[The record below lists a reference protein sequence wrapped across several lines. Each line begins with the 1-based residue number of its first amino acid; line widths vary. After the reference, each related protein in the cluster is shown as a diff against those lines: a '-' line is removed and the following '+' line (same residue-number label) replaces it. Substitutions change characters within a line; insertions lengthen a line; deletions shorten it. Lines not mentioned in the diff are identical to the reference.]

1 MGVRRRWPP
10 SVFAGLLLL
19 VTAHAHADSP
29 IAIKAG
35 ATTPQSG
42 LTSPG
47 MTLGG
52 SLSGPRWRP
61 FSGLVLA
68 PQLELF
74 LARRHTGLVPGA
86 GDSSYTLDF
95 FEVPLL
101 LRAELVLGGRSF
113 YAMAGGY
120 GSLLLRADETS
131 AQGLMS
137 PADMASRYD
146 FGLLA
151 AGGMSLASS
160 RWGELSAEVR
170 YQRGRRDLLPGSD
183 QKHQVFSLL
192 LGYGLGADDSVDAPS
207 PSSSSDRWLTL
218 KGGMVATR
226 FQSPGAAASSFA
238 PGFSFGGAFAP
249 ARFGSSVALVPQVEL
264 AFVHRGELHG
274 VTPTGSLSLDDVD
287 VSALVRGEV
296 PIAGRALYGLAGVY
310 GSVLIRAQR
319 NHDDQIT
326 SMRDA
331 VRPFD
336 AGWLAG
342 AGIDLATL
350 GNAALSLEV
359 RYQRGFFD
367 RLSAPDDAATLQS
380 LTCALGVT
388 YGAPSTRPEIDAT
401 TLHSANDQGDG
412 KSAQRSGRTAS
423 VRMARLND
431 RWLEDLGFH
440 ELERS
445 HRDGVYGYQA
455 TYVIP
460 AWKDEDKAETKVFFW
475 KRSEIDFDDSSPE
488 SYRSVYVPLGD
499 GRLVR
504 PTRITS
510 ESLPDVHRGILY
522 LEEVYAGQA
531 DGAIAAM
538 EGFALVAGL
547 GDGAP
552 ALRRV
557 APPRVAP
564 RGGSGSVRGTAAR
577 GAARALASTI
587 DLLTAAAARA
597 RKAVGPGRGHVHGTR
612 VHTAFKAEVDALGK
626 SNLRTEVSYL
636 GGELVKYGKKGSVRL
651 DVVEGPLN
659 APTAVFDLKTGG
671 ARLTPQR
678 VEQIRRHLPKG
689 SRDIPVLEIR

>member
-1 MGVRRRWPP
+1 MLV
-10 SVFAGLLLL
+10 GLILL
-19 VTAHAHADSP
+19 VTAHARADSP

-35 ATTPQSG
+35 ATTPQSE

-61 FSGLVLA
+61 LSGLVLA

-74 LARRHTGLVPGA
+74 LARRHTGLVSGV
-86 GDSSYTLDF
+86 GENSYTLDF

-101 LRAELVLGGRSF
+101 LRAELVLDGRSL

-131 AQGLMS
+131 PQGLMS

-151 AGGMSLASS
+151 AGGLSLASS

-170 YQRGRRDLLPGSD
+170 YQQGHRNLLRGSD
-183 QKHQVFSLL
+183 QKHQVLSLL
-192 LGYGLGADDSVDAPS
+192 LGYGLGADDSIDAHTPS
-207 PSSSSDRWLTL
+207 TGDRWLTL

-264 AFVHRGELHG
+264 AFVHRGEHQG
-274 VTPTGSLSLDDVD
+274 VTPAGALSLDDVD
-287 VSALVRGEV
+287 VSALVRGEA
-296 PIAGRALYGLAGVY
+296 PIAGRAIYGLAGFY

-319 NHDDQIT
+319 SLDGAIT
-326 SMRDA
+326 PMRDA

-342 AGIDLATL
+342 AGVDVGTL
-350 GNAALSLEV
+350 GDTTLSLEV

-380 LTCALGVT
+380 LTWTLGIT
-388 YGAPSTRPEIDAT
+388 YGAPSSRPGVSEVDPT
-401 TLHSANDQGDG
+401 TLHSADDQGDG
-412 KSAQRSGRTAS
+412 KRARSVS
-423 VRMARLND
+423 VRMGRVGD
-431 RWLEDLGFH
+431 RWLQDLPCY
-440 ELERS
+440 EIARAR
-445 HRDGVYGYQA
+445 RDDEYGYQA
-455 TYVIP
+455 TYYI
-460 AWKDEDKAETKVFFW
+460 AGHGKQVFFW
-475 KRSEIDFDDSSPE
+475 ARSDIDFDDSTPE
-488 SYRSVYVPLGD
+488 SYRGKALTLKA
-499 GRLVR
+499 GRALY
-504 PTRITS
+504 PTRVTS

-522 LEEVYAGQA
+522 LEGIYSGQA
-531 DGAIAAM
+531 DGVIAAM
-538 EGFALVAGL
+538 DGFALVAGL
-547 GDGAP
+547 GDGVP
-552 ALRRV
+552 GLRR
-557 APPRVAP
+557 ATPPRAAP
-564 RGGSGSVRGTAAR
+564 RGGAGSVRGAAAR
-577 GAARALASTI
+577 GATRALASTV

-612 VHTAFKAEVDALGK
+612 VHTAFKAEADALGK

-636 GGELVKYGKKGSVRL
+636 YGIRVPYGRKGSVRL
-651 DVVEGPLN
+651 DVVEGSVE
-659 APTAVFDLKTGG
+659 APVAVFDLKTGG
-671 ARLTPQR
+671 ARLTSAR
-678 VEQIRRHLPKG
+678 IKQIRRHLPKG
-689 SRDIPVLEIR
+689 SQDIPIVEIR

>member
-1 MGVRRRWPP
+1 MPRAPCI
-10 SVFAGLLLL
+10 FAAGLLLL
-19 VTAHAHADSP
+19 VAAHAHADSP

-35 ATTPQSG
+35 ATTPQSE

-61 FSGLVLA
+61 LSGLVLA

-74 LARRHTGLVPGA
+74 LARRHTGLVSGA

-120 GSLLLRADETS
+120 GSLLLRADETNS
-131 AQGLMS
+131 QGLMS
-137 PADMASRYD
+137 PAHMASRYD

-151 AGGMSLASS
+151 AGGLSLASS

-170 YQRGRRDLLPGSD
+170 YQQGHRNLLPGSD
-183 QKHQVFSLL
+183 QKHQVLSLL
-192 LGYGLGADDSVDAPS
+192 LGYGLGADDFVDAPS
-207 PSSSSDRWLTL
+207 PSSGDRWLTL

-249 ARFGSSVALVPQVEL
+249 ARFGSSVALVPQVAL

-274 VTPTGSLSLDDVD
+274 VTPAGSLALDDVD

-296 PIAGRALYGLAGVY
+296 PIAGRALYGLVGVY

-319 NHDDQIT
+319 NHDDEIT

-342 AGIDLATL
+342 AGVDLVTL

-367 RLSAPDDAATLQS
+367 RLSAPDDVATLQS
-380 LTCALGVT
+380 VTWALGIT
-388 YGAPSTRPEIDAT
+388 YGAPSTRSETSVIDAT
-401 TLHSANDQGDG
+401 TLYSADDQGDG
-412 KSAQRSGRTAS
+412 NSARSVS
-423 VRMARLND
+423 VRMGHVGD
-431 RWLEDLGFH
+431 RWLQDLPCY
-440 ELERS
+440 LLARAS
-445 HRDGVYGYQA
+445 RDGEYGYKTIYYIAGHGQL
-455 TYVIP
+455 V
-460 AWKDEDKAETKVFFW
+460 VFW
-475 KRSEIDFDDSSPE
+475 PRSVIDFDDSNPE
-488 SYRSVYVPLGD
+488 GYREKAMPLKAGRAVY
-499 GRLVR
+499 
-504 PTRITS
+504 PTRVTS
-510 ESLPDVHRGILY
+510 KSLPVVHRGILT
-522 LEEVYAGQA
+522 LERFYTGQA
-531 DGAIAAM
+531 DGGIAAM
-538 EGFALVAGL
+538 EGFALIAGL
-547 GDGAP
+547 GDGLP

-557 APPRVAP
+557 SPPRGAP
-564 RGGSGSVRGTAAR
+564 RGGSGSVRGTATR
-577 GAARALASTI
+577 GVTRALASTI

-597 RKAVGPGRGHVHGTR
+597 RRAVGPGRGPVHGTR

-626 SNLRTEVSYL
+626 SSLRTEVSYL
-636 GGELVKYGKKGSVRL
+636 NGIPVGYGKKGAVRL
-651 DVVEGPLN
+651 DVVEGPLK
-659 APTAVFDLKTGG
+659 APTAVFDLKTGSAKLTS
-671 ARLTPQR
+671 ARIR
-678 VEQIRRHLPKG
+678 EIRRHLPEE
-689 SRDIPVLEIR
+689 SSNIPVVEIR